1 MYDPFFIHGNE
12 LNNRWLITCDHAT
25 NRIPKSVGDGCLG
38 LTRDDMERHIAYDV
52 GAAGVSRYLS
62 DILNSPA
69 ILSNFSR
76 LVIDPN
82 RGEHDPTVL
91 MRLYDGSIIP
101 GNRYADQEEK
111 ERRLDEFHRPYH
123 NALAEIAD
131 RRSDTI
137 IVSVHSFTP
146 QLKGKS
152 KRPWQIGVLH
162 SDDRDFS
169 EPLMK
174 RLMKEEDLTIGD
186 DQPYSGYLPGD
197 AIDRHGRS
205 FERPHV
211 LIEIRNDLIM
221 YDDGQRAWAERLAP
235 ILLETLN
242 KTQL

>member
-1 MYDPFFIHGNE
+1 MHDPFYIHGKE
-12 LNNRWLITCDHAT
+12 RSNRWLITCDHAT
-25 NRIPKSVGDGCLG
+25 NRIPKSVGEGCLG

-62 DILNSPA
+62 GILNSSA

-82 RGEHDPTVL
+82 RGEFDPTVL

-101 GNRYADQEEK
+101 GNRHADQDEK
-111 ERRLDEFHRPYH
+111 ERRLNAFHRPYH
-123 NALAEIAD
+123 NALADIAD
-131 RRSDTI
+131 RRNDTI

-146 QLKGKS
+146 KLKGKTT
-152 KRPWQIGVLH
+152 RPWQIGVLH
-162 SDDRDFS
+162 SDDRSFS

-174 RLMKEEDLTIGD
+174 RLMQENDLTIGD
-186 DQPYSGYLPGD
+186 NQPYSGYLPGD

-235 ILLETLN
+235 ILIETLN